1 MGYFHFLLQKKTE
14 IIPNFYNKKII
25 QMNQSKNN
33 YRTAFIFLTSL
44 FFLWG
49 FITVLVDSLI
59 PRIRD
64 LFTLTYFQ
72 AGLVQFAFFGAY
84 FILSIPAGFLL
95 SKIGYKKGI
104 VVGLITMALGCFL
117 FYPAASF
124 REFNIFLLAYF
135 ILAGGITVLQ
145 VAANPYVAVLG
156 SEAGAASRLN
166 LSQAFNSLGTSIAPI
181 LGASFLLSDKVK
193 SSDEISELTATAREA
208 YLVTEATAV
217 QTPFMVITSFIILLA
232 LVFVFV
238 KLPKMLSSAP
248 KGGYNLL
255 FRKQSLLL
263 GALGI
268 FIYVGAEVAIGS
280 YLVNYFYDMGLTA
293 VVKQNETLASIAST
307 LLGKDLEV
315 VSDYGILGAFVTFY
329 WSGAMIGR
337 FVGSY
342 LTKIIRPSRVLSYFA
357 IGAVI
362 MILIS
367 SQTLG
372 IVSMVSILAVGLF
385 NSIMFP
391 TIFSLSLEG
400 LDNLKPQASGILCTM
415 IVGGAII
422 PPLYGYMT
430 DLYGFKMALILL
442 IGCYVYIVWYGFR
455 QGKESIGV

>member
-1 MGYFHFLLQKKTE
+1 MIQNQK
-14 IIPNFYNKKII
+14 
-25 QMNQSKNN
+25 S
-33 YRTAFIFLTSL
+33 YRIAFIFLTSL

-95 SKIGYKKGI
+95 SRIGYKKGI
-104 VVGLITMALGCFL
+104 VFGLITMAVGCFL

-124 REFNIFLLAYF
+124 REFSIFLLAYF
-135 ILAGGITVLQ
+135 VLAGGITILQ

-156 SEAGAASRLN
+156 SEPGAASRLN

-181 LGASFLLSDKVK
+181 LGASFILSEKVK
-193 SSDEISELTATAREA
+193 SKDEIAAMTQSAKELYLISEAA
-208 YLVTEATAV
+208 AV
-217 QTPFMVITSFIILLA
+217 QTPFMSIAAFVFLLA
-232 LVFVFV
+232 FIFLFVR
-238 KLPKMLSSAP
+238 LPKMLNASP
-248 KGGYNLL
+248 KGSYGVLL
-255 FRKQSLLL
+255 RKKSLMF

-268 FIYVGAEVAIGS
+268 FIYVGAEVSIGS
-280 YLVNYFYDMGLTA
+280 YLVNYFYDMQLTT
-293 VVKQNETLASIAST
+293 VIKQNQFLTNIAST
-307 LLGKDLEV
+307 LLGSDLSN
-315 VSDYGILGAFVTFY
+315 VSDYGILGTFVTFY

-337 FVGSY
+337 FIGSY
-342 LTKIIRPSRVLSYFA
+342 LTNILRPSYVLSFFA
-357 IGAVI
+357 FGAMLMVFV
-362 MILIS
+362 S
-367 SQTLG
+367 AQTSGLL
-372 IVSMVSILAVGLF
+372 SMVSILSVGLF

-400 LDNLKPQASGILCTM
+400 LEDLKPQASGILCTM

-430 DLYGFKMALILL
+430 DLFGFKWALMLL
-442 IGCYVYIVWYGFR
+442 IICYLYIFFFGR
-455 QGKESIGV
+455 LHNKKRRLQKK